1 MITRGSKFFF
11 AAAAVGVLC
20 AVFYGFLT
28 GASGHGGVLTV
39 FREGDVVNSIVGPL
53 TFGWK
58 GWIGDHVG
66 YTVFMSFAGVMLA
79 LGGFTTAFRDADA
92 ESLAQIEGVDVAN
105 LPPAAEPVGLSYW
118 PIVVA
123 ISAGLVVVGLAF
135 STLLFYAGLV
145 GLVLGGFEWTVRAWS
160 ERATPDPDEGA
171 EYRSSI
177 LAPLEI
183 AIGGVLAIVVVVLA
197 VSRILLALDTV
208 IAIFVIILLAIAV
221 FAIAYLVSQRTDN
234 PGSVLVSVVIVA
246 GAAVIIAGIVAGVA
260 EADEEGGLG
269 ALPTA
274 SSEPL

>member
-11 AAAAVGVLC
+11 AAAAIGVLC

-28 GASGHGGVLTV
+28 GASDHGGVATI
-39 FREGDVVNSIVGPL
+39 FREGDVVNSIIGPL

-66 YTVFMSFAGVMLA
+66 YTVFMSFAAVMLA

-92 ESLAQIEGVDVAN
+92 ESLAEIEGVDVAH
-105 LPPAAEPVGLSYW
+105 LPPAAVPVGLSYW
-118 PIVVA
+118 PMVVA
-123 ISAGLVVVGLAF
+123 ISGGLVVVGLAF

-160 ERATPDPDEGA
+160 ERATPDPGTNA

-183 AIGGVLAIVVVVLA
+183 AIGGVLAIVVVVAA
-197 VSRILLALDTV
+197 VASILLALDTLA
-208 IAIFVIILLAIAV
+208 AIFVIILLAIAV
-221 FAIAYLVSQRTDN
+221 FAIAYLVSQRTEYL
-234 PGSVLVSVVIVA
+234 GSVLVSVVIVA
-246 GAAVIIAGIVAGVA
+246 GAAVLIAGIVAGVA
-260 EADEEGGLG
+260 GDDAEGSLG
-269 ALPTA
+269 PVPTA